1 VKGKKKREPIRFI
14 HFLIVLFLLILLAG
28 ISHVWVNFKRT
39 QTGYEL
45 SQLKREI
52 ARAEEYNRKLKLEI
66 AYLKSPNHLESKAMK
81 ELGLRQP
88 SANQVVYLP

>member
-1 VKGKKKREPIRFI
+1 M
-14 HFLIVLFLLILLAG
+14 
-28 ISHVWVNFKRT
+28 NFKRT

-66 AYLKSPNHLESKAMK
+66 AYLKSPKHLEDKAIK
-81 ELGLRQP
+81 ELGLRYP
-88 SANQVVYLP
+88 SPKQVVYLP

>member
-1 VKGKKKREPIRFI
+1 MKGRKKREPIRFI
-14 HFLIVLFLLILLAG
+14 HFLAVLFLLILLAG

-45 SQLKREI
+45 SRLKREI
-52 ARAEEYNRKLKLEI
+52 AKAQEYNRKLKLEI
-66 AYLKSPNHLESKAMK
+66 AYLKSPKHLEGKAIK

-88 SANQVVYLP
+88 SPNQVVYLP

>member
-1 VKGKKKREPIRFI
+1 VNGKRKREPIRFI
-14 HFLIVLFLLILLAG
+14 HFLVALFLFVLLAG

-52 ARAEEYNRKLKLEI
+52 AREQEYNRKLKLEI
-66 AYLKSPNHLESKAMK
+66 AYLKSPKHLEGKAMK
-81 ELGLRQP
+81 ELGLRHP
-88 SANQVVYLP
+88 SSKQVVYLP

>member
-1 VKGKKKREPIRFI
+1 VNKKSKREPIRFI
-14 HFLIVLFLLILLAG
+14 HFLVALFLLILLAG

-52 ARAEEYNRKLKLEI
+52 AREQEYNRKLKLER
-66 AYLKSPNHLESKAMK
+66 AYLKSPKHLEAKAMK
-81 ELGLRQP
+81 ELGLRHP
-88 SANQVVYLP
+88 SSKQVVHLP